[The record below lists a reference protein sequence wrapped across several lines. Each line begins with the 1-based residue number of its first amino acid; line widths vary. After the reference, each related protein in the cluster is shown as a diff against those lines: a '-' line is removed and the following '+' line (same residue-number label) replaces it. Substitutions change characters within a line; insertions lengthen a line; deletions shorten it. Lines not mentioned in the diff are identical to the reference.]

1 MSLDEGLRAEI
12 ASGLGTLRTLQ
23 SLLPNMG
30 PDELAKANQELN
42 ELISVEYE
50 PYFCGNA
57 SLHLNAI
64 CQRCGQCCRDSSSI
78 AVSIEDCRK
87 IAKHLGMSLK
97 KFLIIYTI
105 PHTLK
110 GKEMENARM
119 IRKQENEHCP
129 FYDPSLPGCQIHQFK
144 PQVCKAAFYLSKMN
158 LLLCEKNK
166 EFSIFPQCPDDSD
179 IRARIRDFGIRL
191 RDDFEAKSDLHS
203 AFQSNLPDFCL
214 FHLLLRLKSM
224 EIFFGQDKA
233 APLARRLGL
242 KRMPSDEEPKPAA
255 FLYAVILLEPQ
266 YEADRMDGF

>member
-78 AVSIEDCRK
+78 AVSIEECRK

-97 KFLIIYTI
+97 KFLINYTI

-119 IRKQENEHCP
+119 IRKQEN
-129 FYDPSLPGCQIHQFK
+129 
-144 PQVCKAAFYLSKMN
+144 
-158 LLLCEKNK
+158 K
-166 EFSIFPQCPDDSD
+166 EFSIFPNCPDDSD
-179 IRARIRDFGIRL
+179 LRARIRDFGMKL
-191 RDDFEAKSDLHS
+191 RDDFEAKSDLYC
-203 AFQSNLPDFCL
+203 AFQSNLADFRL
-214 FHLLLRLKSM
+214 FHFLLRLKGM
-224 EIFFGQDKA
+224 EIFFGQDRA
-233 APLARRLGL
+233 ALLARRLGL
-242 KRMPSDEEPKPAA
+242 KRMPSDEELKPAA
-255 FLYAVILLEPQ
+255 FLHAVKLLEQQ
-266 YEADRMDGF
+266 YEGRSNR